1 MGLSEEATPADLEM
15 VEKIL
20 KALRDPEGSDEL
32 RRVHA
37 CGVGAAGWFEAS
49 PVAADYCVAR
59 HFALYDNPA
68 RDRAGDRFRD
78 PAAAGRPKPRRT
90 PVTVRFSNGSGAAA
104 RRDGWSDVRGM
115 ATRFHL
121 DDGSETDL
129 IAMTLRSL
137 FAPTAQTFLDF
148 STAASAA
155 PCSHQPWWRKIL
167 DLLRLTP
174 PMPDPY
180 VGQRIRGN
188 EGAIAFAKRKGHDYC
203 RTPLFLAT
211 LIGAPTSY
219 LRAAYHAAHTFVV
232 TGADGTRRWVRF
244 DWQPIDGVLNLNPS
258 DPRLSP
264 SDPPGNPLDPP
275 HDYLRAAMA
284 ERLAQAPARFS
295 LMMTLGETGDA
306 FDDCARPWPPHRVRV
321 EMGTLKLERVLNDA
335 EQLEKCELM
344 RFNPWR
350 LTPGIEPSDDPLL
363 RVRRDA
369 YEIGS
374 ARRIAARG
382 REAGPGAACPFSG
395 G

>member
-1 MGLSEEATPADLEM
+1 MGLSDEATPAEREM
-15 VEKIL
+15 AEKIL
-20 KALRDPEGSDEL
+20 AALRDPEGRDDL

-37 CGVGAAGWFEAS
+37 LGVGAAGWFEAS
-49 PVAADYCVAR
+49 PVASDYCAAR
-59 HFALYDNPA
+59 HFVLYDPP
-68 RDRAGDRFRD
+68 AGDPPHDMGRD
-78 PAAAGRPKPRRT
+78 PAAAPRPKPKRT
-90 PVTVRFSNGSGAAA
+90 PVTVRFSNGSGGAT
-104 RRDGWSDVRGM
+104 RHDGWSDVRGM

-137 FAPTAQTFLDF
+137 FAPTAETFLDF
-148 STAASAA
+148 SRAAVAA
-155 PCSHQPWWRKIL
+155 PCAREPWWRKIF

-188 EGAIAFAKRKGHDYC
+188 EGAIAFARRRGNDYV

-219 LRAAYHAAHTFVV
+219 LRAAYHAVHTFVV

-244 DWQPIDGVLNLNPS
+244 DWQPIDGVLNLKPS
-258 DPRLSP
+258 ERHPD
-264 SDPPGNPLDPP
+264 PLDPP
-275 HDYLRAAMA
+275 HDYLGAALA
-284 ERLAQAPARFS
+284 DRLEQGPARFS

-306 FDDCARPWPPHRVRV
+306 FDDCSRPWPPHRVRI
-321 EMGTLKLERVLNDA
+321 EMGTLTLDRVLSPE
-335 EQLEKCELM
+335 EQVEKCELM

-350 LTPGIEPSDDPLL
+350 LTAGIEPSDDPLL

-369 YEIGS
+369 YDIGS
-374 ARRIAARG
+374 AWRIEARAREG
-382 REAGPGAACPFSG
+382 RPDAACPFSG
-395 G
+395 GRAHGG